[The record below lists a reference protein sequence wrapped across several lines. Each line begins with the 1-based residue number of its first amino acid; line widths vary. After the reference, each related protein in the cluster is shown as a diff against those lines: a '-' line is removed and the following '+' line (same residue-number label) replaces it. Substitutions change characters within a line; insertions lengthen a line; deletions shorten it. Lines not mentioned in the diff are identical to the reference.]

1 MAPNEL
7 LRYPLVVVG
16 SLTLP
21 AQRRDVA
28 GVAGR
33 LQVAGC
39 RPEGG
44 GRRIVRVYEVRGER
58 VGSGA
63 LTLRP
68 LSRTSCHAL

>member
-28 GVAGR
+28 GATGRWVAVEIMRIYVGR
-33 LQVAGC
+33 
-39 RPEGG
+39 
-44 GRRIVRVYEVRGER
+44 VRN
-58 VGSGA
+58 SA
-63 LTLRP
+63 LTLLS